1 MKIRKFAF
9 GNAIECFIEENFRD
23 NVNIIISDDN
33 NKGKTLV
40 FQGLMYSIGN
50 EPIFPAGFNF
60 RNYYFYSK
68 FEIDNNDF
76 EFLRKEKSFAV
87 KDSSGMRVFES
98 VSEFKY
104 FLKSIIPEI
113 PEIEKDGLLKLVDPV
128 IFFELFFVGQ
138 DLRNPSG
145 TFSGYYNKSDFI
157 SMLYSLSNVSK
168 ECLSAEDIQSLK
180 LDLQSKT
187 SKRDALRKE
196 LDRLNIDPLISRSV
210 LQSLHNEDTKVRE
223 SNLKEINERI
233 SLLNRALSRE
243 INRKYKSEN
252 LLSELNSLNRH
263 MEIGS
268 VKCGDCGSEKI
279 IYSSGELQ
287 LDLTNSYVKNSILSS
302 IKEDIKLKT
311 ELIDEI
317 RRDIVSEKRVLENA
331 IMETPVEVRDVFL
344 FQDHISN
351 GNKIDEEIVSLD
363 AEIDDLK
370 GQLSANSGSDRE
382 IHQAQKSVVNNIV
395 SLMNEYALEIDPSRR
410 DKYQGIFSTKS
421 QTYSGSDQQIYY
433 FCKLMALRKHLDY
446 RYPIIIDAFREG
458 EISSGKENLMID
470 KFADINNQVLIS
482 ATLKDEEYKSE
493 KYKPSSKI
501 NVIDYSEHADNKILS
516 DLNIAE
522 FKNILGSYGIVI
534 NTN

>member
-1 MKIRKFAF
+1 MKIKKFAF
-9 GNAIECFIEENFRD
+9 GNAVECFVEENFSD
-23 NVNIIISDDN
+23 NVNIIISNDN

-68 FEIDNNDF
+68 IEIGDNDY

-104 FLKSIIPEI
+104 FLKNLIPEI
-113 PEIEKDGLLKLVDPV
+113 PEMEKDGLSKLVDPV

-157 SMLYSLSNVSK
+157 NMLYALSNIGK
-168 ECLSAEDIQSLK
+168 ECLSAEDIKGLK
-180 LDLQSKT
+180 VDLQSKT
-187 SKRDALRKE
+187 SKRDALRKD

-210 LQSLHNEDTKVRE
+210 LQSLHNEDVKVRE
-223 SNLKEINERI
+223 SNLKEINDRI
-233 SLLNRALSRE
+233 SVLNRALSRE

-279 IYSSGELQ
+279 IYSSGELE

-302 IKEDIKLKT
+302 IKGDIKLKN

-317 RRDIVSEKRVLENA
+317 KRDIVNEKRVLENA
-331 IMETPVEVRDVFL
+331 IMDTPVEVRDIFL

-363 AEIDDLK
+363 MDIDDLK
-370 GQLSANSGSDRE
+370 RKLSAKSENDKE
-382 IHQAQKSVVNNIV
+382 TQQAQKSVVNSIV
-395 SLMNEYALEIDPSRR
+395 SLMNEYAFEIDKSRR
-410 DKYQGIFSTKS
+410 EKYQGIFSTKS

-433 FCKLMALRKHLDY
+433 FCKLMALRKHFDY
-446 RYPIIIDAFREG
+446 TYPIIIDAFREG

-470 KFADINNQVLIS
+470 KFAAINNQVLIS
-482 ATLKDEEYKSE
+482 ATLKDEEYKSG
-493 KYKPSSKI
+493 KYVSSSKV
-501 NVIDYSEHADNKILS
+501 NVIDYSKHIDNKILS
-516 DLNIAE
+516 DLNIVK
-522 FKNILGSYGIVI
+522 FKNILGGYGIVI
-534 NTN
+534 NT